1 MINLPEISKLKEL
14 KPSWDYLK
22 ETKLPIFI
30 YGMGDGCLKLLREF
44 GKYKIPIAGIFA
56 SDEFVRGHS
65 FEGHLVHKLS
75 EIEEALGCG
84 NFVIALAFAAGYD
97 SLIRRIDEIDNRNIL
112 LAPDTDAIGVGA
124 FTMDMLCDNINK
136 IESVYNSLADE
147 MSKQA
152 YYNVLA
158 FKITGELHYL
168 RTCTTTPDEA
178 FENILKPTENE
189 IYVDL
194 GAYTGDTIAELL
206 SYTNG
211 KYERIYALEPNAR
224 NFRKLK
230 ANTENMDNCIIE
242 NAAAWNGED
251 ILIFNPGGGRQSQ
264 VSKKGIETKATSV
277 DILLK
282 GEKATYIKYDVEGAE
297 GQAIEGTTQTIKK
310 YKPKLCVALY
320 HRAADVFE
328 LPLQILDICPEYKLY
343 VRHYPYY
350 PAWET
355 NLFCV

>member
-1 MINLPEISKLKEL
+1 MIKVSDISKLKEL
-14 KPSWDYLK
+14 KSSWEYLK
-22 ETKLPIFI
+22 ETTLPIFI

-44 GKYKIPIAGIFA
+44 EKYKIPTAGIFA

-97 SLIRRIDEIDNRNIL
+97 SLIQRIDEIDSRNIL

-124 FTMDMLCDNINK
+124 FTMSMLCDNIDK
-136 IESVYNSLADE
+136 IDRVYKCLADE
-147 MSKQA
+147 ISRFV

-158 FKITGELHYL
+158 FKITGKLQYL
-168 RTCTTTPDEA
+168 RACTTTPDEA
-178 FENILKPTENE
+178 FKNIIKPTKNE
-189 IYVDL
+189 AYVDL

-211 KYERIYALEPNAR
+211 KYERIYALEPNVR
-224 NFRKLK
+224 NFKKLT
-230 ANTENMDNCIIE
+230 ANTEGMQNCFVE
-242 NAAAWNGED
+242 NAAAWNCD
-251 ILIFNPGGGRQSQ
+251 DVLIFNAGGGRQSQ
-264 VSKKGIETKATSV
+264 VSKNGIETRATSV

-297 GQAIEGTTQTIKK
+297 KQAIEGTTETIKA

-320 HRAADVFE
+320 HRAVDMFE
-328 LPLQILDICPEYKLY
+328 LPLQILSICPDYKLY